1 MAEDKKKVIDYC
13 LDWIKRIKK
22 DEDTLITNR
31 EKAQKYYNGG
41 IDIKDVRRRSKVVV
55 TTMQD
60 TINWVIPE
68 LLKIFASGDEVIL
81 LKPRGEEDA
90 EPIKKQ
96 SELINYQMRVRNN
109 WFVLINDVLNE
120 ACISK
125 LGVIK
130 YYWHDKDKIVEMPPY
145 QGLTEEEYRAKIIE
159 IEQNKNGNFETEI
172 VSVKENIVSPASID
186 EMGLPIPAVKTYD
199 MIIRHK
205 MNDAYPKLECV
216 PAEDI
221 GFVAIPFKSGLNSLK
236 KIGMEGGENMTTSQ
250 SPLNRV

>member
-1 MAEDKKKVIDYC
+1 MAVDKDKKKVIDYC

-41 IDIKDVRRRSKVVV
+41 IDVKDVPRRSKVVV

-109 WFVLINDVLNE
+109 WFILINDVLNE

-130 YYWHDKDKIVEMPPY
+130 YYWHNKDKIVEMPPY
-145 QGLTEEEYRAKIIE
+145 QGLTEAEYQAKIIE
-159 IEQNKNGNFETEI
+159 IEQNKNDNF
-172 VSVKENIVSPASID
+172 
-186 EMGLPIPAVKTYD
+186 
-199 MIIRHK
+199 
-205 MNDAYPKLECV
+205 
-216 PAEDI
+216 
-221 GFVAIPFKSGLNSLK
+221 
-236 KIGMEGGENMTTSQ
+236 
-250 SPLNRV
+250 